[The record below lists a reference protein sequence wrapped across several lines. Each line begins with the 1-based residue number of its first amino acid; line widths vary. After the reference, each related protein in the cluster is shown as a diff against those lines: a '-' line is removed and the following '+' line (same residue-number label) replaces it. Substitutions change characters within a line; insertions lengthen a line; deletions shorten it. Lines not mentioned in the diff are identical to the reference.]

1 MYVSVFIIPRSLVI
15 IVICRVENEVSVRP
29 LKDQF
34 KLEVEGELL
43 LSFSSLLVT
52 VCLQFP

>member
-1 MYVSVFIIPRSLVI
+1 MLGSLVI

-43 LSFSSLLVT
+43 LSFPGLLVT